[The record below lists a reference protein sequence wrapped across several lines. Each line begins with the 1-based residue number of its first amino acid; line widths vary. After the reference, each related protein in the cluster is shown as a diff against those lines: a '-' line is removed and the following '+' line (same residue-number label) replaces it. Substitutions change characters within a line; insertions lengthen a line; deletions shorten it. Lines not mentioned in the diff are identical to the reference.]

1 MSVDVLE
8 RPDTVEKS
16 KEDSDD
22 SKHFAHYAE
31 ADLVTEAYV
40 MGTPIVALC
49 GVIFVP
55 HRDPERLPL
64 CQDCKSIMDSLF
76 WSNEG

>member
-1 MSVDVLE
+1 MSADVLE
-8 RPDTVEKS
+8 RPDVDERL

-31 ADLVTEAYV
+31 AAEVTEAYV

-49 GVIFVP
+49 GKIFVP
-55 HRDPERLPL
+55 HRNPERLPI
-64 CQDCKSIMDSLF
+64 CPACKSIIDALF
-76 WSNEG
+76 LNTES

>member
-8 RPDTVEKS
+8 NPGVAEEVKI
-16 KEDSDD
+16 DSDD

-76 WSNEG
+76 LSDAS